1 MNQAGHGI
9 IPIIRRAELAHLV
22 VNISRLVL
30 FKVESQAQIHHGLSL
45 QGQSELI
52 ADIETTSMEP

>member
-9 IPIIRRAELAHLV
+9 IPIIRRAELAPVV

-30 FKVESQAQIHHGLSL
+30 FKVESQAQIRHGHSSR
-45 QGQSELI
+45 GQSELF